1 MPDEEDELLRR
12 SFRIAGHQTSLSM
25 ERAFWDE
32 LRTLARADGR
42 SMTDLIAEIDTQR
55 TAGLSRA
62 VRVYI
67 LKRLQTAARRQG
79 EAP

>member
-1 MPDEEDELLRR
+1 MSGDDEELLRR

-32 LRTLARADGR
+32 FRRMARADGR
-42 SMTDLIAEIDTQR
+42 SMTDLIAEIDARR

-62 VRVYI
+62 VRVYV
-67 LKRLQTAARRQG
+67 LSRLQTVAHSREG
-79 EAP
+79 N